1 MAKVMIIE
9 DDPTMISLLGTL
21 LDMEGFQVAKVDT
34 FGSVLDEI
42 RREDPDLILMDV
54 HLATLDGL
62 EILAEMRQD
71 KKLVAKK
78 VIMSS
83 GLDKKH
89 ESTLAGAD
97 DFLMKPYMPD
107 ELIEK
112 VNQLLGCKYPK
123 FRCNYLFI

>member
-21 LDMEGFQVAKVDT
+21 LDMEGFEVAKVDK
-34 FGSVLDEI
+34 FGSVLDDI
-42 RREDPDLILMDV
+42 RRENPELILMDV
-54 HLATLDGL
+54 HLATVDGL

-71 KKLVAKK
+71 QQLMTKK

-107 ELIEK
+107 ELIDK
-112 VNQLLGCKYPK
+112 VKQLLGQV
-123 FRCNYLFI
+123 I

>member
-21 LDMEGFQVAKVDT
+21 LDMEGFQVAKVDK
-34 FGSVLDEI
+34 FGSVLDDI

-54 HLATLDGL
+54 HLETINGL
-62 EILAEMRQD
+62 EVLAKLRQD
-71 KKLVAKK
+71 ENLMSKK

-83 GLDKKH
+83 GLDKKY

-107 ELIEK
+107 ELIDK
-112 VNQLLGCKYPK
+112 VKQLLGQV
-123 FRCNYLFI
+123 I

>member
-21 LDMEGFQVAKVDT
+21 LDMEGFQVAKVDK
-34 FGSVLDEI
+34 FGSVLDDI
-42 RREDPDLILMDV
+42 RSEDPDLILMDV
-54 HLATLDGL
+54 HLANTNGL
-62 EILAEMRQD
+62 EVLAKLRQD
-71 KKLVAKK
+71 KKLMLKK

-83 GLDKKH
+83 GLDKKY

-107 ELIEK
+107 ELIDK
-112 VNQLLGCKYPK
+112 VKQLLGKV
-123 FRCNYLFI
+123 I